1 MKEKYYLVNN
11 YLPCICNCHE
21 ACLRKDLINRG
32 YYIFSMK
39 EIKEKEF
46 YNQLEKLQ
54 KKYKN
59 VSLNYKYL

>member
-39 EIKEKEF
+39 EITEKEF

>member
-1 MKEKYYLVNN
+1 MKYKYFLVNN

-39 EIKEKEF
+39 QITEKEF
-46 YNQLEKLQ
+46 YKQVEKLTKQ
-54 KKYKN
+54 GYLKFD
-59 VSLNYKYL
+59 LKYL

>member
-1 MKEKYYLVNN
+1 MKDKYYLVNN

-32 YYIFSMK
+32 YIIFSMK
-39 EIKEKEF
+39 RISEKEF
-46 YNQLEKLQ
+46 YIYLEKLQ

-59 VSLNYKYL
+59 ITLNYSYL

>member
-1 MKEKYYLVNN
+1 MKDKYFLVNN

-39 EIKEKEF
+39 QISEKEF
-46 YNQLEKLQ
+46 YKQVEKLTKQ
-54 KKYKN
+54 GLLKFE
-59 VSLNYKYL
+59 LKYL